1 MSPFKQ
7 HLLNYTS
14 RRVDVPRHFL
24 HGPRHVSVIHTQLR
38 NNCSDLNLYLY
49 NNHVSDTNKWEICD
63 KIETLLNII
72 SSAVAELL
80 INALIHLERLVKFIQ

>member
-7 HLLNYTS
+7 HLLNYQAEELMYHTIS
-14 RRVDVPRHFL
+14 YMDLDIYPSF
-24 HGPRHVSVIHTQLR
+24 IH
-38 NNCSDLNLYLY
+38 NWSDLNLYLY
-49 NNHVSDTNKWEICD
+49 NNHVSDTNKCEICD